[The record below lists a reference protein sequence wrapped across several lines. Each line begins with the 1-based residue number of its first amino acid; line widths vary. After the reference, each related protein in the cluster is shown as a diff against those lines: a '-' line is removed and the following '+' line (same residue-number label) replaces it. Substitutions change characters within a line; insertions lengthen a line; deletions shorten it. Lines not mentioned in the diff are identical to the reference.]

1 MTAVYLR
8 EFEPVE
14 DHVVARA
21 QLARPSFLAGQF
33 PLAGREF
40 PPGGVR
46 YSYYIGYVPDYVST
60 PTIDLLWYV
69 RDAGASGNVTWQSNL
84 AAVTPGDAMR
94 LSDKTF
100 ATPGNTVNSSPTG
113 IQQLNKATITV
124 ANTDSLA
131 AGDLVIVRITRDPGN
146 VSCGGTAVL
155 IGISF
160 NYTGV

>member
-21 QLARPSFLAGQF
+21 QLAPPSFLAGQF

-40 PPGGVR
+40 APGVVR

-60 PTIDLLWYV
+60 PTIDLLWYIQ
-69 RDAGASGNVTWQSNL
+69 GAVTSGNVTWQSNI
-84 AAVTPGDAMR
+84 AAVTPSDAVR

-100 ATPGNTVNSSPTG
+100 ATSGNTVTTSPSG
-113 IQQLNKATITV
+113 IQQLNKSTITV
-124 ANTDSLA
+124 TNTDSLA
-131 AGDLVIVRITRDPGN
+131 AGDLLIVRIGRDPSN
-146 VSCGGTAVL
+146 VSCGGNAVL

-160 NYTGV
+160 NYTGA

>member
-21 QLARPSFLAGQF
+21 QLARPAFLAGQF

-40 PPGGVR
+40 PLGEVR

-69 RDAGASGNVTWQSNL
+69 QGIGATGNVTWQSNI
-84 AAVTPGDAMR
+84 AAVTPGDAVR

-100 ATPGNTVNSSPTG
+100 ATSGNTVTTAPSG
-113 IQQLNKATITV
+113 IQQLNKSTITV
-124 ANTDSLA
+124 TNTDSLA
-131 AGDLVIVRITRDPGN
+131 AGDLLIVRITRDPSN

-160 NYTGV
+160 NYTGA

>member
-40 PPGGVR
+40 PPGEVR
-46 YSYYIGYVPDYVST
+46 NSYYIGYVPDYVST

-69 RDAGASGNVTWQSNL
+69 QGIGATGNVTWQSNI
-84 AAVTPGDAMR
+84 AAVTPGDAVR

-100 ATPGNTVNSSPTG
+100 AASGNTVNSSPTG

-124 ANTDSLA
+124 TNTDSLA
-131 AGDLVIVRITRDPGN
+131 AGDLVIVRIARDPSN

-155 IGISF
+155 IGISL
-160 NYTGV
+160 NYTGS